1 MHPASIQKIR
11 SLVLSHNVKEDLIV
25 LAYLFG
31 SRAGG
36 KIGPL
41 SDYDIAVLYSKTP
54 PPQTTCSMA
63 HDIAI
68 RLRTDRVDLVVLNR
82 APIELRYAVIAT
94 GIIIHEVSVAVR
106 VEFEATTLSRYG
118 DFLPVL
124 RRQRKEI
131 LEEQYDETGI
141 QRYRT
146 ALGETQRLLEEIRTV

>member
-1 MHPASIQKIR
+1 MQTASIKKIR
-11 SLVLSHNVKEDLIV
+11 SLLLSHNAKKDFIK

-31 SRAGG
+31 SRPSG

-41 SDYDIAVLYSKTP
+41 SDYDIALLYSKAP
-54 PPQTTCSMA
+54 PAQATYRMA
-63 HDIAI
+63 HKIAA
-68 RLRTDRVDLVVLNR
+68 RLMTDRIDLVVLNR

-94 GIIIHEVSVAVR
+94 GSIIYEVNVAVR

-124 RRQRKEI
+124 RQQRKEI